1 MRKNS
6 WKSLTAATIS
16 VVLALTIAPVGF
28 ANPEDTTSDPAVDTT
43 VEPVEC
49 TANKAMSQK
58 TLGKFHAYVI
68 NVDTGEVIVD
78 VRGTELTPSASVIK
92 TLTAVAA
99 LQKLPAEY
107 RATTQVLAS
116 PADPTT
122 LVLQG
127 GGDFTLSRLGP
138 GESSVYSKPPRIR
151 QLARTALAQLPGETP
166 INTIVLD
173 DSFFSGQTWNPD
185 WPRSYRTLG
194 YVSHITSIQ
203 ADGDRIQPNRL
214 ASNYSFRR
222 GKDPVQTVGESF
234 RTLLGNRAVSAQLVR
249 GTAPADAVVIS
260 QVQSQDM
267 RQSWLGHML
276 THSDNT
282 GAEFIARHAA
292 KAAGYEASI
301 EGANRVIKQSL
312 RELGLRPKT
321 FVIRDASGLSNNN
334 RVHSK
339 LLAELMVK
347 VAKAENGLDAL
358 TQWMPIAGQTGTLRY
373 RFQGKSAIARG
384 NVIAK
389 TGYIPGLYGLSG
401 IVNAADGSRLAF
413 AVFARADRE
422 NGLSVTYTA
431 QGAIDRVVT
440 RFYTCGASLTQ

>member
-1 MRKNS
+1 MQ
-6 WKSLTAATIS
+6 KSTGKLLLAAVLTVAMSATFAPIS
-16 VVLALTIAPVGF
+16 H
-28 ANPEDTTSDPAVDTT
+28 ANPDDSASDTSTEVAP
-43 VEPVEC
+43 C

-68 NVDTGEVIVD
+68 NVDTGEVLVD
-78 VRGTELTPSASVIK
+78 VLGKELTPSASVIK

-99 LQKLPAEY
+99 LQKLPLEY
-107 RATTQVLAS
+107 RAVTQVLATPS
-116 PADPTT
+116 EPST
-122 LVLQG
+122 LVLKG

-151 QLARTALAQLPGETP
+151 NLARQALETFPVDVP
-166 INTIVLD
+166 ITKIILD
-173 DSFFSGQTWNPD
+173 DSFFSGERWNPD
-185 WPRSYRTLG
+185 WPAKYRTLG
-194 YVSHITSIQ
+194 YVSNITSIQ
-203 ADGDRIQPNRL
+203 ADGDRVQPNRL
-214 ASNYSFRR
+214 ISSYSFRR
-222 GKDPVQTVGESF
+222 GKDPVLTAGEALRAS
-234 RTLLGNRAVSAQLVR
+234 LGERAVNAELVA
-249 GTAPADAVVIS
+249 GKTPADAYVVGE
-260 QVQSQDM
+260 VQSQDM

-292 KAAGYEASI
+292 KAAGLDGSI
-301 EGANRVIKQSL
+301 AGANKVIKQSL
-312 RELGLRPKT
+312 RELGLKPKPL
-321 FVIRDASGLSNNN
+321 VIRDASGLSNEN

-358 TQWMPIAGQTGTLRY
+358 TQWMPIAGETGTLRY
-373 RFQGKSAIARG
+373 RFQGRSAIARG

-389 TGYIPGLYGLSG
+389 TGYIPGLYGLNG
-401 IVNAADGSRLAF
+401 VINASDGSRLAF
-413 AVFARADRE
+413 AVFARADGE

-440 RFYTCGASLTQ
+440 RFYSCGASLTQ

>member
-1 MRKNS
+1 MH
-6 WKSLTAATIS
+6 KSTGKLLLAATLAVALSATFAPIS
-16 VVLALTIAPVGF
+16 Y
-28 ANPEDTTSDPAVDTT
+28 ANPDDAAVDTST
-43 VEPVEC
+43 EAAPC

-68 NVDTGEVIVD
+68 NVDTGEVLVD
-78 VRGTELTPSASVIK
+78 VLGKELTPSASVIK

-99 LQKLPAEY
+99 LQKLPLEY
-107 RATTQVLAS
+107 KAVTQVLATPS
-116 PADPTT
+116 EPST
-122 LVLQG
+122 LVLKG

-151 QLARTALAQLPGETP
+151 NLAKQALEKIPVEVP
-166 INTIVLD
+166 ITKIILD
-173 DSFFSGQTWNPD
+173 DSFFSGEAWNPD
-185 WPRSYRTLG
+185 WPAKYRTLG
-194 YVSHITSIQ
+194 YVSNITSIQ
-203 ADGDRIQPNRL
+203 ADGDRVQPNRL
-214 ASNYSFRR
+214 ISSYSFRR
-222 GKDPVQTVGESF
+222 GKDPVLTAGEALRAS
-234 RTLLGNRAVSAQLVR
+234 LGERAVNAELVV
-249 GTAPADAVVIS
+249 GKTPTDAYVIS
-260 QVQSQDM
+260 EVQSQDM

-292 KAAGYEASI
+292 KAAGLEGSI
-301 EGANRVIKQSL
+301 DGANKVIKQSL
-312 RELGLRPKT
+312 RELGLKPKPL
-321 FVIRDASGLSNNN
+321 VIRDASGLSNENK
-334 RVHSK
+334 VHSK

-347 VAKAENGLDAL
+347 VAKAENGLGVL
-358 TQWMPIAGQTGTLRY
+358 TEWMPIAGETGTLRY

-401 IVNAADGSRLAF
+401 IVNASDGSRLAF
-413 AVFARADRE
+413 AVFARADSE

-440 RFYTCGASLTQ
+440 RFYSCGASLTQ

>member
-1 MRKNS
+1 MHKI
-6 WKSLTAATIS
+6 SLKL
-16 VVLALTIAPVGF
+16 VLAAALAVAMSATFAPISY
-28 ANPEDTTSDPAVDTT
+28 ANPDDAAVDTST
-43 VEPVEC
+43 EAAPC

-68 NVDTGEVIVD
+68 NVDTGEVLVD
-78 VRGTELTPSASVIK
+78 VLGKELTPSASVIK

-99 LQKLPAEY
+99 LQKLPLEY
-107 RATTQVLAS
+107 KAVTQVLATPS
-116 PADPTT
+116 EPST
-122 LVLQG
+122 LVLKG

-151 QLARTALAQLPGETP
+151 NLAKQALEKIPVDVP
-166 INTIVLD
+166 ITKIILD
-173 DSFFSGQTWNPD
+173 DSFFSGEAWNPD
-185 WPRSYRTLG
+185 WPAKYRTLG
-194 YVSHITSIQ
+194 YVSNITAIQ
-203 ADGDRIQPNRL
+203 ADGDRVQPNRL
-214 ASNYSFRR
+214 ISSYSFRR
-222 GKDPVQTVGESF
+222 GKDPVLTAGEAL
-234 RTLLGNRAVSAQLVR
+234 RTSLGERAVNAELVV
-249 GTAPADAVVIS
+249 GKTPTDAYVIS
-260 QVQSQDM
+260 EVQSQDM

-292 KAAGYEASI
+292 KAAGLEGSI
-301 EGANRVIKQSL
+301 AGANKVIKQSL
-312 RELGLRPKT
+312 RELGLKPKPL
-321 FVIRDASGLSNNN
+321 VIRDASGLSNENK
-334 RVHSK
+334 VHSK

-347 VAKAENGLDAL
+347 VAKAENGLGVL
-358 TQWMPIAGQTGTLRY
+358 TEWMPIAGETGTLRY

-401 IVNAADGSRLAF
+401 IVNASDGSRLAF
-413 AVFARADRE
+413 AVFARADSE

-440 RFYTCGASLTQ
+440 RFYSCGASLTQ

>member
-1 MRKNS
+1 MH
-6 WKSLTAATIS
+6 KSS
-16 VVLALTIAPVGF
+16 VKLVLAAALAVAMSATFAPISY
-28 ANPEDTTSDPAVDTT
+28 ANPDDAAVDTST
-43 VEPVEC
+43 EAAPC

-68 NVDTGEVIVD
+68 NVDTGDVLVD
-78 VRGTELTPSASVIK
+78 VLGKELTPSASVIK

-99 LQKLPAEY
+99 LQKLPLEY
-107 RATTQVLAS
+107 KAVTQVLATPS
-116 PADPTT
+116 EPST
-122 LVLQG
+122 LVLKG

-151 QLARTALAQLPGETP
+151 NLAKQALEKIPVDVP
-166 INTIVLD
+166 ITKIILD
-173 DSFFSGQTWNPD
+173 DSFFSGEAWNPD
-185 WPRSYRTLG
+185 WPAKYRTLG
-194 YVSHITSIQ
+194 YVSNITAIQ
-203 ADGDRIQPNRL
+203 ADGDRVQPNRL
-214 ASNYSFRR
+214 ISSYSFRR
-222 GKDPVQTVGESF
+222 GKDPVLTAGEALRAS
-234 RTLLGNRAVSAQLVR
+234 LGERAVNAELVV
-249 GTAPADAVVIS
+249 GKTPTDAYVIS
-260 QVQSQDM
+260 EVQSQDM

-292 KAAGYEASI
+292 KAAGLEGSI
-301 EGANRVIKQSL
+301 AGANKVIKQSL
-312 RELGLRPKT
+312 RELGLKPKPL
-321 FVIRDASGLSNNN
+321 VIRDASGLSNENK
-334 RVHSK
+334 VHSK

-347 VAKAENGLDAL
+347 VAKAENGLGVL
-358 TQWMPIAGQTGTLRY
+358 TEWMPIAGETGTLRY

-401 IVNAADGSRLAF
+401 IVNASDGSRLAF
-413 AVFARADRE
+413 AVFARADSE

-440 RFYTCGASLTQ
+440 RFYSCGASLTQ

>member
-1 MRKNS
+1 MLS
-6 WKSLTAATIS
+6 ASLAVILAAT
-16 VVLALTIAPVGF
+16 VGPLSF
-28 ANPEDTTSDPAVDTT
+28 ANPEDSSTSEDVQTRL
-43 VEPVEC
+43 EPVAC
-49 TANKAMSQK
+49 TANKAMSQT

-68 NVDTGEVIVD
+68 NVDTGEVLVD
-78 VRGTELTPSASVIK
+78 LRGTELTPSASVIK

-107 RATTQVLAS
+107 RATTQVLAT
-116 PADPTT
+116 PTEPST
-122 LVLQG
+122 LIFKG

-138 GESSVYSKPPRIR
+138 GESSVYSRPPRIR
-151 QLARTALAQLPGETP
+151 NLARQALAQIPADTP
-166 INTIVLD
+166 ITKIVLD
-173 DSFFSGQTWNPD
+173 DSFFTGEPWNPD
-185 WPRSYRTLG
+185 WPAKYRTLG
-194 YVSHITSIQ
+194 YVSNITSIQ
-203 ADGDRIQPNRL
+203 ADGDRVQPNRL
-214 ASNYSFRR
+214 ISSYSFRR
-222 GKDPVQTVGESF
+222 GKDPVMTVGKAF
-234 RTLLGNRAVSAQLVR
+234 REALGERAIAAELVL
-249 GTAPADAVVIS
+249 GPTPPDAYVIG

-292 KAAGYEASI
+292 KAAGLEASI
-301 EGANRVIKQSL
+301 DGANRVIRQSL

-321 FVIRDASGLSNNN
+321 FVIRDASGLSNEN

-347 VAKAENGLDAL
+347 VAKAENGLDQL
-358 TQWMPIAGQTGTLRY
+358 KQWMPISGQTGTLRY

-413 AVFARADRE
+413 AVFARSDRD

>member
-1 MRKNS
+1 MH
-6 WKSLTAATIS
+6 KSTGKLLLAAA
-16 VVLALTIAPVGF
+16 LAVAMSATFAPSSY
-28 ANPEDTTSDPAVDTT
+28 ANPDDAAVDTST
-43 VEPVEC
+43 EAAPC

-68 NVDTGEVIVD
+68 NVDTGEVLVD
-78 VRGTELTPSASVIK
+78 VLGKELTPSASVIK

-99 LQKLPAEY
+99 LQKLPLEY
-107 RATTQVLAS
+107 KAVTQVLATPS
-116 PADPTT
+116 EPST
-122 LVLQG
+122 LVLKG

-151 QLARTALAQLPGETP
+151 NLAKQALEKIPVEVP
-166 INTIVLD
+166 ITKIILD
-173 DSFFSGQTWNPD
+173 DSFFSGEAWNPD
-185 WPRSYRTLG
+185 WPAKYRTLG
-194 YVSHITSIQ
+194 YVSNITSIQ
-203 ADGDRIQPNRL
+203 ADGDRVQPNRL
-214 ASNYSFRR
+214 ISSYSFRR
-222 GKDPVQTVGESF
+222 GKDPVLTAGEALRAS
-234 RTLLGNRAVSAQLVR
+234 LGERAVNAELVV
-249 GTAPADAVVIS
+249 GKTPTDAYVIS
-260 QVQSQDM
+260 EVQSQDM

-292 KAAGYEASI
+292 KAAGLEGSI
-301 EGANRVIKQSL
+301 AGANKVIKQSL
-312 RELGLRPKT
+312 RELGLKPKPL
-321 FVIRDASGLSNNN
+321 VIRDASGLSNENK
-334 RVHSK
+334 VHSK

-347 VAKAENGLDAL
+347 VAKAENGLGVL
-358 TQWMPIAGQTGTLRY
+358 TEWMPIAGETGTLRY

-401 IVNAADGSRLAF
+401 IVNASDGSRLAF
-413 AVFARADRE
+413 AVFARADSE

-440 RFYTCGASLTQ
+440 RFYSCGASLTQ

>member
-1 MRKNS
+1 MHKI
-6 WKSLTAATIS
+6 SLKL
-16 VVLALTIAPVGF
+16 VLAAAIAVALSATFAPISY
-28 ANPEDTTSDPAVDTT
+28 ANPDDAAVDTST
-43 VEPVEC
+43 EAAPC

-68 NVDTGEVIVD
+68 NVDTGDVLVD
-78 VRGTELTPSASVIK
+78 VLGKELTPSASVIK

-99 LQKLPAEY
+99 LQKLPLEY
-107 RATTQVLAS
+107 KAVTQVLATPS
-116 PADPTT
+116 EPST
-122 LVLQG
+122 LVLKG

-151 QLARTALAQLPGETP
+151 NLAKQALEKIPVEVP
-166 INTIVLD
+166 ITKIILD
-173 DSFFSGQTWNPD
+173 DSFFSGEAWNPD
-185 WPRSYRTLG
+185 WPAKYRTLG
-194 YVSHITSIQ
+194 YVSNITSIQ
-203 ADGDRIQPNRL
+203 ADGDRVQPNRL
-214 ASNYSFRR
+214 ISSYSFRR
-222 GKDPVQTVGESF
+222 GKDPVLTAGEALRAS
-234 RTLLGNRAVSAQLVR
+234 LGERAVNAELVV
-249 GTAPADAVVIS
+249 GKTPTDAYVIS
-260 QVQSQDM
+260 EVQSQDM

-292 KAAGYEASI
+292 KAAGLEGSI
-301 EGANRVIKQSL
+301 AGANKVIKQSL
-312 RELGLRPKT
+312 RELGLKPKPL
-321 FVIRDASGLSNNN
+321 VIRDASGLSNENK
-334 RVHSK
+334 VHSK

-347 VAKAENGLDAL
+347 VAKAENGLGVL
-358 TQWMPIAGQTGTLRY
+358 TEWMPIAGETGTLRY

-401 IVNAADGSRLAF
+401 IVNASDGSRLAF
-413 AVFARADRE
+413 AVFARADSE

-440 RFYTCGASLTQ
+440 RFYSCGASLTQ

>member
-1 MRKNS
+1 MK
-6 WKSLTAATIS
+6 KSPGKLFLAAL
-16 VVLALTIAPVGF
+16 LALVLSATFTPFAH
-28 ANPEDTTSDPAVDTT
+28 ANPDDSAVDNTT
-43 VEPVEC
+43 EPVAC
-49 TANKAMSQK
+49 TANKAMQQK

-68 NVDTGEVIVD
+68 NVDTGEVLVD
-78 VRGTELTPSASVIK
+78 VLGKELTPSASVIK

-99 LQKLPAEY
+99 LQKLPTEY
-107 RATTQVLAS
+107 RATTQVLATPS
-116 PADPTT
+116 EPSTI
-122 LVLQG
+122 VFKG

-151 QLARTALAQLPGETP
+151 NLARQALAAFPADVP
-166 INTIVLD
+166 ITKIILD
-173 DSFFSGQTWNPD
+173 DSFFSGEKWNPD
-185 WPRSYRTLG
+185 WPAKYRTLG
-194 YVSHITSIQ
+194 YVSNISSIQ

-214 ASNYSFRR
+214 ISSYSFRR
-222 GKDPVQTVGESF
+222 GKDPVLTAGKAFRDSLGERAANAELVVGL
-234 RTLLGNRAVSAQLVR
+234 T
-249 GTAPADAVVIS
+249 PKDAYVIG

-292 KAAGYEASI
+292 KAAGHEGSI
-301 EGANRVIKQSL
+301 AGANKVIKQSL
-312 RELGLRPKT
+312 RELGLRPKAL
-321 FVIRDASGLSNNN
+321 VIRDASGLSNEN

-358 TQWMPIAGQTGTLRY
+358 TQWMPIAGQTGTLRF

-401 IVNAADGSRLAF
+401 IINASDGSRLAF
-413 AVFARADRE
+413 AVFARADSE

>member
-1 MRKNS
+1 MH
-6 WKSLTAATIS
+6 KSTGKLLLAATLAVALSAIFAPIS
-16 VVLALTIAPVGF
+16 Y
-28 ANPEDTTSDPAVDTT
+28 ANPDDAAVDTST
-43 VEPVEC
+43 EAAPC

-68 NVDTGEVIVD
+68 NVDTGDVLVD
-78 VRGTELTPSASVIK
+78 VLGKELTPSASVIK

-99 LQKLPAEY
+99 LQKLPLEY
-107 RATTQVLAS
+107 KAVTQVLATPS
-116 PADPTT
+116 EPST
-122 LVLQG
+122 LVLKG

-151 QLARTALAQLPGETP
+151 NLAKQALEKIPVDVP
-166 INTIVLD
+166 ITKIILD
-173 DSFFSGQTWNPD
+173 DSFFSGEAWNPD
-185 WPRSYRTLG
+185 WPAKYRTLG
-194 YVSHITSIQ
+194 YVSNITAIQ
-203 ADGDRIQPNRL
+203 ADGDRVQPNRL
-214 ASNYSFRR
+214 ISSYSFRR
-222 GKDPVQTVGESF
+222 GKDPVLTAGEALRAS
-234 RTLLGNRAVSAQLVR
+234 LGERAVNAELVV
-249 GTAPADAVVIS
+249 GKTPTDAYVIS
-260 QVQSQDM
+260 EVQSQDM

-292 KAAGYEASI
+292 KAAGLEGSI
-301 EGANRVIKQSL
+301 AGANKVIKQSL
-312 RELGLRPKT
+312 RELGLKPKPL
-321 FVIRDASGLSNNN
+321 VIRDASGLSNENK
-334 RVHSK
+334 VHSK

-347 VAKAENGLDAL
+347 VAKAENGLGVL
-358 TQWMPIAGQTGTLRY
+358 TEWMPIAGETGTLRY

-401 IVNAADGSRLAF
+401 IVNASDGSRLAF
-413 AVFARADRE
+413 AVFARADSE

-440 RFYTCGASLTQ
+440 RFYSCGASLTQ

>member
-1 MRKNS
+1 MH
-6 WKSLTAATIS
+6 KSTGKLLLAATLAVALSATFAPIS
-16 VVLALTIAPVGF
+16 Y
-28 ANPEDTTSDPAVDTT
+28 ANPDDAAVDTST
-43 VEPVEC
+43 EAAPC

-68 NVDTGEVIVD
+68 NVDTGEVLVD
-78 VRGTELTPSASVIK
+78 VLGKELTPSASVIK

-99 LQKLPAEY
+99 LQKLPLEY
-107 RATTQVLAS
+107 KAVTQVLATPS
-116 PADPTT
+116 EPST
-122 LVLQG
+122 LVLKG

-151 QLARTALAQLPGETP
+151 NLAKQALEKIPVDVP
-166 INTIVLD
+166 ITKIILD
-173 DSFFSGQTWNPD
+173 DSFFSGEAWNPD
-185 WPRSYRTLG
+185 WPAKYRTLG
-194 YVSHITSIQ
+194 YVSNITSIQ
-203 ADGDRIQPNRL
+203 ADGDRVQPNRL
-214 ASNYSFRR
+214 ISSYSFRR
-222 GKDPVQTVGESF
+222 GKDPVITAGEALRAS
-234 RTLLGNRAVSAQLVR
+234 LGERAVNAELVV
-249 GTAPADAVVIS
+249 GKTPADAYVIS
-260 QVQSQDM
+260 EVQSQDM

-292 KAAGYEASI
+292 KAAGLEGSI
-301 EGANRVIKQSL
+301 AGANKVIKQSL
-312 RELGLRPKT
+312 RELGLKPKPL
-321 FVIRDASGLSNNN
+321 VIRDASGLSNENK
-334 RVHSK
+334 VHSK

-347 VAKAENGLDAL
+347 VAKAENGLGVL
-358 TQWMPIAGQTGTLRY
+358 TEWMPIAGETGTLRY

-401 IVNAADGSRLAF
+401 IVNASDGSRLAF
-413 AVFARADRE
+413 AVFARADSE

-440 RFYTCGASLTQ
+440 RFYSCGASLTQ

>member
-1 MRKNS
+1 MH
-6 WKSLTAATIS
+6 KSTGKLLLAATLAVALSATFAPIS
-16 VVLALTIAPVGF
+16 Y
-28 ANPEDTTSDPAVDTT
+28 ANPDDAAVDTST
-43 VEPVEC
+43 EAAPC

-68 NVDTGEVIVD
+68 NVDTGEVLVD
-78 VRGTELTPSASVIK
+78 VLGKELTPSASVIK

-99 LQKLPAEY
+99 LQKLPLEY
-107 RATTQVLAS
+107 KAVTQVLATPS
-116 PADPTT
+116 EPST
-122 LVLQG
+122 LVLKG

-151 QLARTALAQLPGETP
+151 NLAKQALEKIPVDVP
-166 INTIVLD
+166 ITKIILD
-173 DSFFSGQTWNPD
+173 DSFFSGEAWNPD
-185 WPRSYRTLG
+185 WPAKYRTLG
-194 YVSHITSIQ
+194 YVSNITSIQ
-203 ADGDRIQPNRL
+203 ADGDRVQPNRL
-214 ASNYSFRR
+214 ISSYSFRR
-222 GKDPVQTVGESF
+222 GKDPVLTAGEALRAS
-234 RTLLGNRAVSAQLVR
+234 LGERAVNAELVV
-249 GTAPADAVVIS
+249 GKTPTDAYVIS
-260 QVQSQDM
+260 EVQSQDM

-292 KAAGYEASI
+292 KAAGLEGSI
-301 EGANRVIKQSL
+301 AGANKVIKQSL
-312 RELGLRPKT
+312 RELGLKPKPL
-321 FVIRDASGLSNNN
+321 VIRDASGLSNENK
-334 RVHSK
+334 VHSK

-347 VAKAENGLDAL
+347 VAKAENGLGVL
-358 TQWMPIAGQTGTLRY
+358 TEWMPIAGETGTLRY

-401 IVNAADGSRLAF
+401 IVNASDGSRLAF
-413 AVFARADRE
+413 AVFARADSE

-440 RFYTCGASLTQ
+440 RFYSCGASLTQ

>member
-1 MRKNS
+1 MQKNLG
-6 WKSLTAATIS
+6 KLILAASLAVVMSAAF
-16 VVLALTIAPVGF
+16 APF
-28 ANPEDTTSDPAVDTT
+28 SYANPDNSSGEATT
-43 VEPVEC
+43 EPVAC
-49 TANKAMSQK
+49 TANKAMEQK

-68 NVDTGEVIVD
+68 NVDTGEVLVD
-78 VRGTELTPSASVIK
+78 VLGTELTPSASVIK

-99 LQKLPAEY
+99 LQKLPSEY
-107 RATTQVLAS
+107 RAVTQVLATPS
-116 PADPTT
+116 EPTT
-122 LVLQG
+122 LVFKG

-151 QLARTALAQLPGETP
+151 NLARQALAALPADVP
-166 INTIVLD
+166 ITKIILD
-173 DSFFSGQTWNPD
+173 DSFFTGEKWNPD
-185 WPRSYRTLG
+185 WPASYRTLG
-194 YVSHITSIQ
+194 YVSNISSIQ

-214 ASNYSFRR
+214 VSSYSFRR
-222 GKDPVQTVGESF
+222 GKNPVLTAGKAFRAFLGE
-234 RTLLGNRAVSAQLVR
+234 RAANAELVLGA
-249 GTAPADAVVIS
+249 APSDAYVLT

-292 KAAGYEASI
+292 KAAGLEGSI
-301 EGANRVIKQSL
+301 AGANKVIKQSL
-312 RELGLRPKT
+312 RELGLKPKAL
-321 FVIRDASGLSNNN
+321 VIRDASGLSNEN

-358 TQWMPIAGQTGTLRY
+358 TQWMPISGQTGTLRY

-384 NVIAK
+384 HVVAK

-413 AVFARADRE
+413 AVFARADRD

>member
-1 MRKNS
+1 MH
-6 WKSLTAATIS
+6 KSTGKLLLAATLAVALSATFAPIS
-16 VVLALTIAPVGF
+16 Y
-28 ANPEDTTSDPAVDTT
+28 ANPDDAAVDTST
-43 VEPVEC
+43 EAAPC

-68 NVDTGEVIVD
+68 NVDTGEVLVD
-78 VRGTELTPSASVIK
+78 VLGKELTPSASVIK

-99 LQKLPAEY
+99 LQKLPLEY
-107 RATTQVLAS
+107 KAVTQVLATPS
-116 PADPTT
+116 EPST
-122 LVLQG
+122 LVLKG

-151 QLARTALAQLPGETP
+151 NLAKQALEKIPVDVP
-166 INTIVLD
+166 ITKIILD
-173 DSFFSGQTWNPD
+173 DSFFSGEAWNPD
-185 WPRSYRTLG
+185 WPAKYRTLG
-194 YVSHITSIQ
+194 YVSNITSIQ
-203 ADGDRIQPNRL
+203 ADGDRVQPNRL
-214 ASNYSFRR
+214 ISSYSFRR
-222 GKDPVQTVGESF
+222 GKDPVITAGEALRAS
-234 RTLLGNRAVSAQLVR
+234 LGERAVNAELVV
-249 GTAPADAVVIS
+249 GKTPTDAYVIS
-260 QVQSQDM
+260 EVQSQDM

-292 KAAGYEASI
+292 KAAGLEGSI
-301 EGANRVIKQSL
+301 AGANKVIKLSL
-312 RELGLRPKT
+312 RELGLKPKPL
-321 FVIRDASGLSNNN
+321 VIRDASGLSNENK
-334 RVHSK
+334 VHSK

-347 VAKAENGLDAL
+347 VAKAENGLGVL
-358 TQWMPIAGQTGTLRY
+358 TEWMPIAGETGTLRY

-401 IVNAADGSRLAF
+401 IVNASDGSRLAF
-413 AVFARADRE
+413 AVFARADSE

-440 RFYTCGASLTQ
+440 RFYSCGASLTQ

>member
-1 MRKNS
+1 MHKI
-6 WKSLTAATIS
+6 SLKL
-16 VVLALTIAPVGF
+16 VLAAAIAVALSATFAPISY
-28 ANPEDTTSDPAVDTT
+28 ANPDDAAVDTST
-43 VEPVEC
+43 EAAPC

-68 NVDTGEVIVD
+68 NVDTGEVLVD
-78 VRGTELTPSASVIK
+78 VLGKELTPSASVIK

-99 LQKLPAEY
+99 LQKLPLEY
-107 RATTQVLAS
+107 KAVTQVLATPS
-116 PADPTT
+116 EPST
-122 LVLQG
+122 LVLKG

-151 QLARTALAQLPGETP
+151 NLAKQALEKIPVDVP
-166 INTIVLD
+166 ITKIILD
-173 DSFFSGQTWNPD
+173 DSFFSGEAWNPD
-185 WPRSYRTLG
+185 WPAKYRTLG
-194 YVSHITSIQ
+194 YVSNITAIQ
-203 ADGDRIQPNRL
+203 ADGDRVQPNRL
-214 ASNYSFRR
+214 ISSYSFRR
-222 GKDPVQTVGESF
+222 GKEPVLTAGEALRAS
-234 RTLLGNRAVSAQLVR
+234 LGERAVNAELVV
-249 GTAPADAVVIS
+249 GKTPTDAYVIS
-260 QVQSQDM
+260 EVQSQDM

-292 KAAGYEASI
+292 KAAGLEGSI
-301 EGANRVIKQSL
+301 AGANKVIKQSL
-312 RELGLRPKT
+312 RELGLKPKPL
-321 FVIRDASGLSNNN
+321 VIRDASGLSNEN

-347 VAKAENGLDAL
+347 VAKAENGLGVL
-358 TQWMPIAGQTGTLRY
+358 TEWMPIAGETGTLRY

-401 IVNAADGSRLAF
+401 IVNASDGSRLAF
-413 AVFARADRE
+413 AVFARADSE

-440 RFYTCGASLTQ
+440 RFYSCGASLTQ

>member
-1 MRKNS
+1 MQKSKRKLFLAS
-6 WKSLTAATIS
+6 ALAMALSATFSPIS
-16 VVLALTIAPVGF
+16 Y
-28 ANPEDTTSDPAVDTT
+28 ANPDDSAVDTST
-43 VEPVEC
+43 EAAAC

-68 NVDTGEVIVD
+68 NVDTGEVLVD
-78 VRGTELTPSASVIK
+78 VLGQELTPSASVIK

-99 LQKLPAEY
+99 LQKLPVEY
-107 RATTQVLAS
+107 TAVTQVLATPS
-116 PADPTT
+116 EPST
-122 LVLQG
+122 LVLKG

-151 QLARTALAQLPGETP
+151 NLARQALDTLPADVP
-166 INTIVLD
+166 ITKIILD
-173 DSFFSGQTWNPD
+173 DSFFSGEEWNPD
-185 WPRSYRTLG
+185 WPAKYRKLG
-194 YVSHITSIQ
+194 YVSNITAIQ
-203 ADGDRIQPNRL
+203 ADGDRVQPNRL
-214 ASNYSFRR
+214 ISSYSFRR
-222 GKDPVQTVGESF
+222 GKDPVITAGEALRES
-234 RTLLGNRAVSAQLVR
+234 LGERAVNAELVA
-249 GTAPADAVVIS
+249 GNTPADAYVIGE
-260 QVQSQDM
+260 VQSQDM

-282 GAEFIARHAA
+282 AAEFIARHAA
-292 KAAGYEASI
+292 KAAGLEGSI
-301 EGANRVIKQSL
+301 AGANKVIKQSL
-312 RELGLRPKT
+312 RELGLRPKAL
-321 FVIRDASGLSNNN
+321 VIRDASGLSNEN

-358 TQWMPIAGQTGTLRY
+358 TQWMPIAGETGTLRY
-373 RFQGKSAIARG
+373 RFQGRSAIARG

-401 IVNAADGSRLAF
+401 IVNASDGSRLAF
-413 AVFARADRE
+413 AVFARSDRG

-440 RFYTCGASLTQ
+440 RFYSCGASLTQ